1 MIIFFTA
8 YLTIGFILFLI
19 CAKIS
24 YKFNLLDIPNQRKL
38 HVHPTAYTGGIV
50 LSLIYLLS
58 LKLFNFNSA
67 NLSLIVSLSFLISI
81 VGLIDDKF
89 KLNIGGK
96 LSLQILPIFY
106 LIFIEKIYLN
116 NIGDYT
122 YFKTDLESFSGP
134 FSLLCVLFLI
144 NAFNYFDGIDGSLSF
159 TTISVIAIIYFLV
172 PEIND
177 KLFLITILLPIVI
190 FLCFNFSL
198 FNLPKLFLGDSG
210 SLMLGFLIS
219 LILIYFAN
227 EKIIH
232 PILLAWS
239 VVIFVYEFLSLNI
252 TRIIIKKNIFNAGLD
267 HLHHKLYKKTN
278 SILLTN
284 FYLMLIN
291 IFLFL
296 IGYSTFVFINPL
308 ASLIMFASLFPIFY
322 QIRKSYLNI

>member
-1 MIIFFTA
+1 MNIFFVSYFA
-8 YLTIGFILFLI
+8 LAFLLLFV

-24 YKFNLLDIPNQRKL
+24 YKLDLLDSPNQRKL
-38 HVHPTAYTGGIV
+38 HANPTAYTGGV
-50 LSLIYLLS
+50 ALSLIYLIS

-67 NLSLIVSLSFLISI
+67 DLNLIVSISFLISI

-89 KLNIGGK
+89 KLNTGGK

-177 KLFLITILLPIVI
+177 KLFLITILLPILI

-219 LILIYFAN
+219 LSLIYYASQN
-227 EKIIH
+227 IVH

-252 TRIIIKKNIFNAGLD
+252 LRIKNKKNIFNAGLD
-267 HLHHKLYKKTN
+267 HLHHRLYKKTN
-278 SILLTN
+278 SIFLSN
-284 FYLMLIN
+284 FYLVFIN

-296 IGYSTFVFINPL
+296 IGYISFVFIN
-308 ASLIMFASLFPIFY
+308 SLISLILFISLFVIFY
-322 QIRKSYLNI
+322 QIRKNYFDN

>member
-1 MIIFFTA
+1 MIIFFIT
-8 YLTIGFILFLI
+8 YLAISFILFLI

-38 HVHPTAYTGGIV
+38 HAHPTAYTGGIV

-116 NIGDYT
+116 DIGDYT

-252 TRIIIKKNIFNAGLD
+252 TRIIKKKNIFNAGLD

-278 SILLTN
+278 SILFTN
-284 FYLMLIN
+284 FYLMLMN
-291 IFLFL
+291 ICLFL

-308 ASLIMFASLFPIFY
+308 ASLIMFVSLFPIFY
-322 QIRKSYLNI
+322 KIRKSYLNI

>member
-38 HVHPTAYTGGIV
+38 HAHPTAYTGGIV

>member
-38 HVHPTAYTGGIV
+38 HAHPTAYTGGIV

-116 NIGDYT
+116 NIGYYT